1 MTPSLREK
9 TLYAGKESAVSEVI
23 GSVMLIS
30 IVVLAVAI
38 VGVVLW
44 SQPPPEKIPSLSA
57 GIANESCKVSVS
69 HNGGDMLENVTFRI
83 LVDGTDKTTN
93 FAKNGNPVWTSWGIG
108 ETLTYTSTPCPPMPQ
123 NVQIIYTGG
132 NGALSLS
139 SAYFGTQPSGT
150 GEATPTTTVTTTPT
164 PGPAPT
170 VTSITPNTGVNTT
183 TISIT
188 NLAGT
193 NFLAGATVKL
203 NRTGYADIAG
213 TSVNVVLPTQ
223 ITCTFDL
230 TNKAAGQ
237 WNVVVTNTDGQSGI
251 LINGF
256 AITRPPPTPPWYNCN
271 WGNRKNIT
279 IDKSRVSGTLSDFP
293 VLINLPSDAGLASY
307 AQSNGND
314 ILFTSSDGTTK
325 LSHEIETYTSSTGAL
340 VAWVKVPS
348 VQSSADT
355 TIYMY
360 YGNSGAANQQNK
372 NGVWGANYKAVW
384 HLKEDPSGA
393 APQMLDSTSNA
404 NHGTSAGTMTTS
416 DQVAAMINGGLD
428 FDGSNDYLGT
438 NYVQTGVT
446 AYTIEAWIKTSTT
459 SVQSVIV
466 HDRGSGA
473 GQSLTLEV
481 GGTYPGG
488 PGAAGNVGYGVD
500 SNGIFV
506 GRYSTSTVNDNNWH
520 HVVGVWTAPSG
531 TAIAPAQFSVYID
544 GNAAATNNA
553 ATGSATSPLTG
564 LGGTQLAYHQPWGRY
579 LPGIIDEV
587 RISTSSLS
595 ADWIKT
601 EYNNQNS
608 PSTFYYLGNQE
619 QWTC

>member
-1 MTPSLREK
+1 
-9 TLYAGKESAVSEVI
+9 LYAGKESAVSEVI

-69 HNGGDMLENVTFRI
+69 HNGGDMLENATFRI

-150 GEATPTTTVTTTPT
+150 GAATPTTTVTTTPT

-256 AITRPPPTPPWYNCN
+256 AITRPSPNPPWYNCN

-325 LSHEIETYTSSTGAL
+325 INYERESYSSGTL
-340 VAWVKVPS
+340 VAWVQVPTLS
-348 VQSSADT
+348 HTADT
-355 TIYMY
+355 VIYMY
-360 YGNSGAANQQNK
+360 YGNSGASDQQAATLTWDANFK
-372 NGVWGANYKAVW
+372 GVW
-384 HLKEDPSGA
+384 HLKEATGA
-393 APQMLDSTSNA
+393 NDADSTSNG
-404 NHGTSAGTMTTS
+404 NTGTPVHNPVQTVGKIDGSL
-416 DQVAAMINGGLD
+416 Q
-428 FDGSNDYLGT
+428 FDGTNDAVTVSPTQFIPLSTGSYSLEVWVWDDTPYSGLSTFHRMISWSNGATTNNLQFGLGT
-438 NYVQTGVT
+438 GNANPNRMFYLTYGSANALAMTSGTINTGWNYGVIT
-446 AYTIEAWIKTSTT
+446 YSGSTYLMYVNGALRSQDSYTRNDIALFAAPNLYIG
-459 SVQSVIV
+459 Q
-466 HDRGSGA
+466 RGNGA
-473 GQSLTLEV
+473 G
-481 GGTYPGG
+481 
-488 PGAAGNVGYGVD
+488 
-500 SNGIFV
+500 
-506 GRYSTSTVNDNNWH
+506 
-520 HVVGVWTAPSG
+520 VVGT
-531 TAIAPAQFSVYID
+531 
-544 GNAAATNNA
+544 
-553 ATGSATSPLTG
+553 L
-564 LGGTQLAYHQPWGRY
+564 
-579 LPGIIDEV
+579 DEV
-587 RISTSSLS
+587 RISNIVRS
-595 ADWIKT
+595 ADWIAT
-601 EYNNQNS
+601 DYNNQNS